1 VTQQTVNA
9 EHEAETLPAIIL
21 GSSRERGPLVELHH
35 FPALR
40 HWISRNVATPAED
53 GEPVILSRQH
63 LALLRND
70 IRAGQFPS
78 PDGDPACVPGESLST
93 ELQLIVLWATHCMA
107 TLDFER
113 DVVFF
118 IEAW

>member
-1 VTQQTVNA
+1 VIQ
-9 EHEAETLPAIIL
+9 
-21 GSSRERGPLVELHH
+21 SRH
-35 FPALR
+35 
-40 HWISRNVATPAED
+40 N
-53 GEPVILSRQH
+53 

-78 PDGDPACVPGESLST
+78 SDSDLACVPGESFST
-93 ELQLIVLWATHCMA
+93 ELQLIALWATHCMA

-118 IEAW
+118 IEA